1 MKIARHV
8 LTVFAILVITRC
20 ASASG
25 SGVHLRHGATDV
37 RFLGAQDDLSGCRE
51 IGTVMVR
58 DGCMG
63 SGAGSPREGSLDR
76 VLDRLRNRVVRSGGN
91 AVHVDRQTTHLAI
104 DQAEAGSIES
114 IEATIY
120 NCLTP

>member
-1 MKIARHV
+1 MKIAYRV
-8 LTVFAILVITRC
+8 LTIFAILVIARC

-25 SGVHLRHGATDV
+25 SGVHLRHGAADV
-37 RFLGAQDDLSGCRE
+37 KFLGAQDDLSGCRE
-51 IGTVMVR
+51 VRTVTIR

-63 SGAGSPREGSLDR
+63 SGAGSAREGSLDR

-91 AVHVDRQTTHLAI
+91 AVHVKRQTIHLAI
-104 DQAEAGSIES
+104 DRPGAGSIES

-120 NCLTP
+120 KCLTP